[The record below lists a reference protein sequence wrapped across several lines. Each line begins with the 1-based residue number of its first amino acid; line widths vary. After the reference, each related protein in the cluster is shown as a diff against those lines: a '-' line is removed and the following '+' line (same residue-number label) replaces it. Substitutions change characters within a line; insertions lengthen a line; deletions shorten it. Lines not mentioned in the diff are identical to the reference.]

1 MVPGCDTRPDDVAT
15 KGSLMHSLLLVASG
29 AAALAL
35 TSCSIAQGS
44 APATASTKAPALSV
58 QTVSSGPGQTVD
70 VHITRPAQVRG
81 AMLFSHGGG
90 SEPSQYAALA
100 AAFARE
106 GWLVLSPLHR
116 DSRAHPNRVD
126 FASPAGFAARVPEL
140 EAAARLAGSL
150 APGKPLVAAGHS
162 YGSLFAAMRG
172 GALAGMGP
180 PPSTPVRAV
189 LALSSPGR
197 IPGLI
202 NPGSYSGL
210 RVPTMVVTGSADL
223 VPGFVSDWRQHLA
236 AFDDSPS
243 GDKYALVVA
252 AGTHDGVVD
261 SAGPA
266 FATARDFLAA
276 YGLADAAAR
285 ARLARATSTRAVEL
299 RRR

>member
-1 MVPGCDTRPDDVAT
+1 MRYMRPIAH
-15 KGSLMHSLLLVASG
+15 L
-29 AAALAL
+29 AAVLALAACA
-35 TSCSIAQGS
+35 TGQRTTPATIAAV
-44 APATASTKAPALSV
+44 APATSV
-58 QTVSSGPGQTVD
+58 QTVAAEAGHTVD
-70 VHITRPAQVRG
+70 IHITRPARVRG
-81 AMLFSHGGG
+81 VMLFGHGGG

-116 DSRAHPNRVD
+116 DSRAHPGRID
-126 FASPAGFAARVPEL
+126 FVGQAGFAARIVEL
-140 EAAARLAGSL
+140 DAAARLAQSL

-180 PPSTPVRAV
+180 PPSIPVRAV

-210 RVPTMVVTGSADL
+210 RVPTMVVTGDADL
-223 VPGFVSDWRQHLA
+223 VPGFVTDWRQHLA
-236 AFDDSPS
+236 AYEDSPV
-243 GDKYALVVA
+243 GDKFALVVKG
-252 AGTHDGVVD
+252 GTHSG
-261 SAGPA
+261 SADPQGPTFSA
-266 FATARDFLAA
+266 ARDFLAA
-276 YGLADAAAR
+276 YGLGDRAAR
-285 ARLARATSTRAVEL
+285 ARLAGLTSNVAVEV